1 MKNLKGTKTEENL
14 KTAYKGESEARNKY
28 TYFASKAKK
37 DGYVQISEIFEQ
49 TANNEK
55 EHAKLWFKLIEGIN
69 KTDKNLQ
76 NSMQNEDYE
85 ARVMYPNFAK
95 EAREE
100 GFDDIAKMFKEVAEV
115 ESEHR
120 DRYMA
125 LLKNIEKDTVFNDT
139 KEVEWHC
146 LNCGYVH
153 KGKTAPEV
161 CPACAHGREYFER
174 YPKNY

>member
-1 MKNLKGTKTEENL
+1 
-14 KTAYKGESEARNKY
+14 
-28 TYFASKAKK
+28 
-37 DGYVQISEIFEQ
+37 
-49 TANNEK
+49 
-55 EHAKLWFKLIEGIN
+55 
-69 KTDKNLQ
+69 
-76 NSMQNEDYE
+76 
-85 ARVMYPNFAK
+85 
-95 EAREE
+95 
-100 GFDDIAKMFKEVAEV
+100 MFKEVAEV